1 VTDSAVV
8 AIVRTLPNVE
18 GTAEQMN
25 VSTLVFLGLAVV
37 WAIVLLPEAARKLS
51 GVRSSDT
58 IRSFNQQ
65 LAVLDR
71 SGRRRSAERGMTP
84 SSSNVIDLGSRGRV
98 PAAPAG
104 RPVPYS
110 VRRRRQEV
118 LTVLA
123 AAAVLTLLCTVAFGG
138 PFLYVHLLA
147 DVLLVA
153 YVVALARVSQAPAA
167 RPVHRG
173 ATHLGPALATDRL
186 HSATVRRTMPAQ
198 ARRIAN

>member
-1 VTDSAVV
+1 
-8 AIVRTLPNVE
+8 
-18 GTAEQMN
+18 MN

-71 SGRRRSAERGMTP
+71 SGHRRGVDRGLTAP
-84 SSSNVIDLGSRGRV
+84 SPSNVIDLGSRTARRAPAT
-98 PAAPAG
+98 PAA

-123 AAAVLTLLCTVAFGG
+123 SAALLSLLCTVAFGG
-138 PFLYVHLLA
+138 AFLFVHLLA
-147 DVLLVA
+147 DALLLA
-153 YVVALARVSQAPAA
+153 YVVALSRVAQAPAA
-167 RPVHRG
+167 RPAYRS
-173 ATHLGPALATDRL
+173 APHLGPALATDRV
-186 HSATVRRTMPAQ
+186 HSATVRRTMPAP

>member
-1 VTDSAVV
+1 
-8 AIVRTLPNVE
+8 
-18 GTAEQMN
+18 MN

-71 SGRRRSAERGMTP
+71 SGNRRGADRGLAAP
-84 SSSNVIDLGSRGRV
+84 SPSNVIDLGSRTRRA
-98 PAAPAG
+98 PAAPAA

-123 AAAVLTLLCTVAFGG
+123 SAALLSLLCTVAFGG
-138 PFLYVHLLA
+138 PFLFVHLLA

-153 YVVALARVSQAPAA
+153 YVVALSRVAQAPAA
-167 RPVHRG
+167 RPAYRG
-173 ATHLGPALATDRL
+173 APNLGPALATDRV
-186 HSATVRRTMPAQ
+186 HSATVRRTMPAP

>member
-1 VTDSAVV
+1 
-8 AIVRTLPNVE
+8 
-18 GTAEQMN
+18 MN

-71 SGRRRSAERGMTP
+71 SGHRRSADRALGGSP
-84 SSSNVIDLGSRGRV
+84 SNVIDLGSRSRGRTAPV
-98 PAAPAG
+98 APAA

-118 LTVLA
+118 LTVLGSA
-123 AAAVLTLLCTVAFGG
+123 ALLTLLCTVAFGG
-138 PFLYVHLLA
+138 AFVYLHLLA
-147 DVLLVA
+147 DLLLVT
-153 YVVALARVSQAPAA
+153 YVVALARVNQAPVA
-167 RPVHRG
+167 RPVMT
-173 ATHLGPALATDRL
+173 ADRM
-186 HSATVRRTMPAQ
+186 HAATVRRTVPASS
-198 ARRIAN
+198 RRIAN

>member
-1 VTDSAVV
+1 
-8 AIVRTLPNVE
+8 
-18 GTAEQMN
+18 MN

-37 WAIVLLPEAARKLS
+37 WAIVLLPEAVRKLS

-71 SGRRRSAERGMTP
+71 SGNRRTERTP
-84 SSSNVIDLGSRGRV
+84 SGPGTSNVIDLGSRSRSQTA
-98 PAAPAG
+98 PAAP

-118 LTVLA
+118 LTALGA
-123 AAAVLTLLCTVAFGG
+123 AALLTLICTVAFGG
-138 PFLYVHLLA
+138 PFLVLHLLA
-147 DVLLVA
+147 DVLLVT
-153 YVVALARVSQAPAA
+153 YVVLLNQVTQHASAGRPAERRTRVGSPMLADVQ
-167 RPVHRG
+167 
-173 ATHLGPALATDRL
+173 
-186 HSATVRRTMPAQ
+186 SATVRRPVPAQ